1 MHAGG
6 DPIEILASSLWSEK
20 VRGYLV
26 EISLSLAILTT
37 MLSLFVC
44 VFVGHVIT
52 RAKFWGVS

>member
-52 RAKFWGVS
+52 RAKF